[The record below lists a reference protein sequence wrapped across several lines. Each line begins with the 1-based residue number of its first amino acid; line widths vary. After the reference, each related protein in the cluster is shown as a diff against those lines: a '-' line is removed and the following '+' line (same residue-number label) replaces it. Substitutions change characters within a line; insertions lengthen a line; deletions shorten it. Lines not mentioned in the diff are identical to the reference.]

1 MLSVTQRRFWSI
13 VAFFVMTVIVL
24 GLIFLKGTYTK
35 ICDDDE
41 CFSNSLASC
50 TSTEYTKVST
60 DATWY
65 YHVQGLEG
73 DKCNV
78 YVKLSQLRKGSIEIV
93 KLEGKDMNC
102 YLPYTVVESPQKN
115 LELCHGL
122 LKEEIQA
129 LLIQKMHSYL
139 LENLGKINQEF
150 TSVI

>member
-1 MLSVTQRRFWSI
+1 MV
-13 VAFFVMTVIVL
+13 VIVL
-24 GLIFLKGTYTK
+24 GFIFLKVTYTK
-35 ICDDDE
+35 VCDNDE
-41 CFSNSLASC
+41 CFSTSLATCEKS
-50 TSTEYTKVST
+50 EYTKVST

-65 YHVQGLEG
+65 YKIVGLEG

-78 YVKLSQLRKGSIEIV
+78 YVKLAQLRKGSVEIV

-102 YLPYTVVESPQKN
+102 YLPYSVVESPQKE

-122 LKEEIQA
+122 LKEEIQGI
-129 LLIQKMHSYL
+129 LLQKMHSYL